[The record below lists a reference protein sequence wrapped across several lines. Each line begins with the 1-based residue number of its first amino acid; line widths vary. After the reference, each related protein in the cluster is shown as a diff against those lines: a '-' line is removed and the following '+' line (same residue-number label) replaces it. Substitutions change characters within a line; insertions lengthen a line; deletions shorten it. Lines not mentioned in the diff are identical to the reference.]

1 MVFISSRLVEL
12 LEPLQRGPLF
22 EVKAC
27 YIMTSR
33 TNLFHRLSL
42 RPSQL
47 SARIED
53 RLAGLGQ
60 IAHPARLSHLLWRVP
75 RAQAFFACVVQSLLF
90 SVFFFNCAGC
100 ASPGASARESTPPR
114 QAPSGELLYDPGDDV
129 LLEKEERPLGTAPGS
144 ALSTPPSSG
153 SWSIAL
159 ATLTG
164 SDHQALARSL
174 AERIRDRYP
183 TLTPLFVDGLGRGE
197 ASAVFVGHFRSPSGE
212 ASRSMMNRV
221 SELTMEN
228 GGKAFP
234 RAMPARPAS
243 FKNASR
249 SPNDLRSLR
258 SRHRVG
264 RIAYSLKIAQ
274 WGTFG
279 DDQVDYEQCRQQAEA
294 MSRSL
299 RAQGLTAWF
308 NHNDAREM
316 SVVTV
321 GVFGSNAYDSRSTL
335 FAPEVEV
342 LMERFPQL
350 MINGEPI
357 LHPKTGQP
365 LPPVLIEVPK

>member
-1 MVFISSRLVEL
+1 
-12 LEPLQRGPLF
+12 
-22 EVKAC
+22 
-27 YIMTSR
+27 MTSR
-33 TNLFHRLSL
+33 TNLFHWRSL
-42 RPSQL
+42 RSPQFQG
-47 SARIED
+47 RIEA
-53 RLAGLGQ
+53 RLPRPVE
-60 IAHPARLSHLLWRVP
+60 IARPARQGPLLWFHP
-75 RAQAFFACVVQSLLF
+75 RGQALFASVVQSLLF
-90 SVFFFNCAGC
+90 SAFFFNCAGC
-100 ASPGASARESTPPR
+100 ASTGPS
-114 QAPSGELLYDPGDDV
+114 SGESSPSSETGSSNEQLYNPGDDV
-129 LLEKEERPLGTAPGS
+129 LLQKEEQAGGVTPSS
-144 ALSTPPSSG
+144 ASPRPPSVG

-164 SDHQALARSL
+164 SDHRALARSL
-174 AERIRDRYP
+174 AERIRERYP

-197 ASAVFVGHFRSPSGE
+197 ASAVFVGHFRTPSGE
-212 ASRSMMNRV
+212 DSRSMMNRV
-221 SELTMEN
+221 NELTMEN

-243 FKNASR
+243 FKTASR

-279 DDQVDYEQCRQQAEA
+279 DEQVAYEQCRQQAEA

-308 NHNDAREM
+308 SHNDAREM

>member
-1 MVFISSRLVEL
+1 
-12 LEPLQRGPLF
+12 
-22 EVKAC
+22 
-27 YIMTSR
+27 MTCR
-33 TNLFHRLSL
+33 TNLFHWRTL

-47 SARIED
+47 RARIRD
-53 RLAGLGQ
+53 LFPVPGQ
-60 IAHPARLSHLLWRVP
+60 IAHPARLSPLLWRLSRP
-75 RAQAFFACVVQSLLF
+75 RALFACVVQSLLF

-100 ASPGASARESTPPR
+100 ASPGSSAGDSTTSRSAS
-114 QAPSGELLYDPGDDV
+114 ELLYDPGDDV
-129 LLEKEERPLGTAPGS
+129 LLQKEERSRGATPGS
-144 ALSTPPSSG
+144 GSPTPRSSG

-164 SDHQALARSL
+164 SDHPALARSL

-183 TLTPLFVDGLGRGE
+183 TLTPLFVDGLGSGE

-243 FKNASR
+243 FKTVAR

-279 DDQVDYEQCRQQAEA
+279 DEQVNYEQCRQQAEA

-308 NHNDAREM
+308 SHNEAREM
-316 SVVTV
+316 SVVSV